1 MATRMQQ
8 RRGTAEQW
16 LLADPV
22 LAAGEIGFETDTGSF
37 KLGDGIS
44 HWGDLDY
51 FETTFSLQG
60 TLDDYVPLTQKG
72 AALGVATL
80 GADGFVPASQLD
92 IDVSGD
98 INAAVSALIGGA
110 PELLDTLNELA
121 AAIGDD
127 ANFVTTIN
135 SNITSGDAATLAS
148 AETYADLAEADAIT
162 TASADASAKASAAQS
177 AAIAAAAIDAT
188 TKADAAEAAANIYTD
203 GRETAITTAYQTYAD
218 NAETAAI
225 SSASTDATTKANAA
239 ETNSKS
245 YTDSLIGDA
254 TVDGTSGN
262 TVAARI
268 DAAVSGLVDSAPGL
282 LDTLNEIAAAIGD
295 DPDFITSIGSTI
307 TAGDTATLTS
317 ANSYTDTRET
327 AITTAYQTYADT
339 AESDAVSAASADA
352 TTKANAAQAAA
363 EATASAD
370 ATTKANAA
378 QAAAEATASADA
390 TTKANAAQAA
400 AEATASADATTKANA
415 AESSANAYTD
425 GEISTLDTSLK
436 AYADQTYV
444 DADAR
449 NAVSAGDGL
458 GYDSLTG
465 VFSADLGFGLEIDV
479 NGNISVDGSIISTD
493 QDVANLIGDVTVNGT
508 TGNTVTDRI
517 ASAVSG
523 LVDSAPAT
531 LDTLN
536 ELAAALGD
544 DANFATTVSTQI
556 GGKADSVHTH
566 AISDV
571 TNLQT
576 TLDGKALSSHTHL
589 LADVT
594 DVTATALELNVLDG
608 ITSTTAELNHTD
620 GVTSNIQTQLNA
632 KAATSHNHTTS
643 DITDFEITS
652 PADGSFLKYNSTTS
666 KWEDAI
672 IIDGGNA

>member
-390 TTKANAAQAA
+390 TTKANAA
-400 AEATASADATTKANA
+400 
-415 AESSANAYTD
+415 ESSANAYTD